1 MKKAFNSSIGII
13 DIAEEIISE
22 LNDYSIEI
30 T

>member
-1 MKKAFNSSIGII
+1 MKKAFNRSISII